1 VLCIR
6 KEHDS
11 RFGRYLESVPP
22 VLA

>member
-11 RFGRYLESVPP
+11 RFGRYVESVPP